1 MYCAFSAYR
10 DTVSALLRSKSIQ
23 QIETYRSD
31 LPGRRRHVGEL
42 WYSVSAY
49 WWVAIF
55 TMLGVGGGCRANRH
69 VSVVE
74 KLYLTEQVA
83 LTFMYAEE

>member
-23 QIETYRSD
+23 QIETYGSD
-31 LPGRRRHVGEL
+31 LHGRRRYVGEL

-49 WWVAIF
+49 WWVAIS
-55 TMLGVGGGCRANRH
+55 TMIGVGGGCRANRH

-83 LTFMYAEE
+83 LKFIYAEE